1 MTVNTSKLRE
11 SLVDQLS
18 SFDDEFRHAPDDVT
32 ILTGL
37 QAQIGSLLAA
47 DGSNE
52 EDIRNIMKECYE
64 RGELRPESYELV
76 QSILERFVTE
86 NVATE
91 PVSAEM
97 RQASSDA
104 VDFNTTQKIDMGAV
118 VDVVPSGANNDYV
131 ADVELEA
138 ELLEASG
145 SRQFDATTVIPSAEP
160 QGRKRELSVQ
170 VGSVLRDRFVLQQ
183 KVAGGS
189 MGVVYKAL
197 DRRLAEVG
205 NDDKW
210 VAVKVL
216 SPQLA
221 ENAAALRALQQ
232 EAAKGRHLLHPHIVR
247 FIDLDRDGDLYFI
260 VMEWL
265 PGRTLAD
272 ILDSADRGSI
282 DRETAFRIVREVG
295 DALIYAHRR
304 GIVHAD
310 VKPGNIMIAPDGS
323 AKLFDFGVARVLQ
336 QPGDDFDPGV
346 LGAVTPAYSSMQVI
360 TGDVPVATDDVFSL
374 ACLLYRLVAG
384 YRVFGPRNAA
394 EASREGMKPQPVDG
408 FTDAEWTALKKALS
422 YSRVAR
428 HTSVEE
434 FLAALDSENE
444 SAIMER
450 DNEPALS
457 SSGEMI
463 VVPPRDDLGPPRRAT
478 RWGFWLFLLLLALLG
493 LAGYR
498 GDLDPYLERWL
509 PRDILPLRSSVSE
522 QDSDADAQL
531 AAPET
536 DPVSAATETD
546 VVEDD
551 SRAEDDSRTESE
563 PVGQIE
569 TAPVRP
575 ERTVEDAER
584 VGPGLQLVDFSRL
597 PPPTVEVPLP
607 PSGRSGPPV
616 TFAVREDGDPAI
628 IDFVRGGDLSSEI
641 RLRLEEVGFSGNRS
655 PWVAGQYELSDNG
668 LIHFPVGQER
678 GRVTLTMA
686 SDPLREA
693 DWQATLRL
701 REMDNADAELAVL
714 EVLLEDDDQRRFESE
729 LPPNT
734 IGFAASQASIRE
746 TDPAV
751 QIDLVRFNPDDTAVT
766 IQFSVQDITATDGE
780 DYFAPGSNRVTFGPR
795 QRSARLLV
803 PLVQDAISEGDEAF
817 VIELQN
823 ESAGR
828 IPDVYQRVVVMI
840 RDDE

>member
-1 MTVNTSKLRE
+1 M
-11 SLVDQLS
+11 
-18 SFDDEFRHAPDDVT
+18 
-32 ILTGL
+32 
-37 QAQIGSLLAA
+37 AA

-52 EDIRNIMKECYE
+52 DDIRSIMQECYE
-64 RGELRPESYELV
+64 RGDLRQESFELV

-91 PVSAEM
+91 PVSAEL
-97 RQASSDA
+97 RQSHGDA
-104 VDFNTTQKIDMGAV
+104 VDFNTTQKIDMGAM
-118 VDVVPSGANNDYV
+118 VDVVSTHADQRFE

-138 ELLEASG
+138 DLLEASG
-145 SRQFDATTVIPSAEP
+145 SRKYDATTVIPTAQP
-160 QGRKRELSVQ
+160 QHRARELSVQ

-197 DRRLAEVG
+197 DKRLAEVG
-205 NDDKW
+205 NDEKW

-272 ILDSADRGSI
+272 ILDSSDRDSI
-282 DRETAFRIVREVG
+282 DRATAFRIVGEVG
-295 DALIYAHRR
+295 EALIYAHRR

-310 VKPGNIMIAPDGS
+310 IKPGNIMIAPDGS

-360 TGDVPVATDDVFSL
+360 TGDVPVASDDVFSL

-394 EASREGMKPQPVDG
+394 EASREGMKPQHVDG
-408 FTDAEWTALKKALS
+408 FSDAEWSSIKKALA

-428 HTSVEE
+428 YPSIEDFLSALQAAGGGSSAAVRTADTGNTSDETG
-434 FLAALDSENE
+434 SQ
-444 SAIMER
+444 
-450 DNEPALS
+450 
-457 SSGEMI
+457 MI
-463 VVPPRDDLGPPRRAT
+463 VVPPRDLMDQPGRSVS
-478 RWGFWLFLLLLALLG
+478 WSFWLFLLLLG
-493 LAGYR
+493 LTGAAGYK
-498 GDLDPYLERWL
+498 GYLDPYIERWL
-509 PRDILPLRSSVSE
+509 PVADSSAPSPE
-522 QDSDADAQL
+522 IAPTAAPADAEP
-531 AAPET
+531 AAGNPSGAE
-536 DPVSAATETD
+536 AAVQEITAANDEPTAI
-546 VVEDD
+546 EP
-551 SRAEDDSRTESE
+551 RAEA
-563 PVGQIE
+563 E
-569 TAPVRP
+569 TVATARQ
-575 ERTVEDAER
+575 RTVEDPER

-597 PPPTVEVPLP
+597 PPATVEIPLAAN
-607 PSGRSGPPV
+607 GRAGAPV
-616 TFAVREDGDPAI
+616 TIAVREDGAPAI
-628 IDFVRGGDLSSEI
+628 IDFVRDGDLSSEL
-641 RLRLEEVGFSGNRS
+641 RVRLEEVGFSGNRS
-655 PWVAGQYELSDNG
+655 PWVAGQYALSESG
-668 LIHFPVGQER
+668 VVFFPVGQER
-678 GRVTLTMA
+678 SRITLSMA

-693 DWQATLRL
+693 DRQATLRL
-701 REMDNADAELAVL
+701 REMDNANSELAVL
-714 EVLLEDDDQRRFESE
+714 EVLLEDDDRRRFESE
-729 LPPNT
+729 LPVNT

-751 QIDLVRFNPDDTAVT
+751 QIDLVRFNPDDTPIT
-766 IQFSVQDITATDGE
+766 IQFTVQDITATDGE
-780 DYFAPGSNRVTFGPR
+780 DYFAPGSNRVSFGPR
-795 QRSARLLV
+795 QRSARLLI
-803 PLVQDAISEGDEAF
+803 PLVQDAVSEGDEAF

-823 ESAGR
+823 EATGR
-828 IPDVYQRVVVMI
+828 LPDVYQRIVVMI